1 VRDTQD
7 STFAILLIAI
17 SLAFAWI
24 LWPFYGAILWA
35 IVFAIVFAPAHRRLL
50 SSIGQRPNLAA
61 LITELLIVTIVLL
74 PLTLIALS
82 VVREATSLYGNIE
95 AGKVDFGQGLSQ
107 LLDSLPKWAIELLE
121 RLGIS
126 NIGDLQTQLSAALKE
141 GSLFLGAQALAA
153 SQRTAHV
160 VISFFVMLYLLFFF
174 LRDGRELSQ
183 HIKDAIR
190 IRTAVRKLPGDAKNS
205 SYPGFIT
212 SA

>member
-1 VRDTQD
+1 MRD
-7 STFAILLIAI
+7 SSYALLLVAI

-35 IVFAIVFAPAHRRLL
+35 IVFAIVFAPVHRRLL

-107 LLDSLPKWAIELLE
+107 LLDGLPKWATELLE

-126 NIGDLQTQLSAALKE
+126 NIGDCRPSFQL
-141 GSLFLGAQALAA
+141 
-153 SQRTAHV
+153 R
-160 VISFFVMLYLLFFF
+160 
-174 LRDGRELSQ
+174 
-183 HIKDAIR
+183 
-190 IRTAVRKLPGDAKNS
+190 
-205 SYPGFIT
+205 
-212 SA
+212 